1 MRMRGEKKEII
12 HVISNRLL
20 KWKKKKK
27 KKGQRGCSPS
37 SPASFRQVP
46 TTNMNSTTRP
56 QLGKRHFGSSSEG
69 SSVRTWSSTGG
80 GTAGSRC
87 LHLAEVGFPSRLR
100 AT

>member
-20 KWKKKKK
+20 KWKKKK

-46 TTNMNSTTRP
+46 TTNMNSTRGLHP
-56 QLGKRHFGSSSEG
+56 RHYSCH
-69 SSVRTWSSTGG
+69 TTL
-80 GTAGSRC
+80 C
-87 LHLAEVGFPSRLR
+87 LFCMSISRLHDSKHHR
-100 AT
+100 HTPVYSANQDEGIRRRGV